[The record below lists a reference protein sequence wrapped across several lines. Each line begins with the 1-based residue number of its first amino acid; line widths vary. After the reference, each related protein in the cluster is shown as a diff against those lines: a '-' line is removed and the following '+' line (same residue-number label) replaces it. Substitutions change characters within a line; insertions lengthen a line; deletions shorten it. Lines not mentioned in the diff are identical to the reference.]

1 MKTRE
6 IMMIVFLSLAALL
19 FSCSKEDPSVDPPD
33 NQEEEWDKNR
43 TLEITIISDL
53 SGRNTFPQDGLTD
66 VASAV
71 KENKSHLLL
80 LDGVVVNRTAPV
92 RHPGAEVA
100 VQAGKVPLFVPVSVS
115 EESYNGTV
123 LFYDRPV
130 SQVQLTEIT
139 EDCYYLQEDVTI
151 MPGLTVK
158 TAVVSFDSEEQ
169 VNASGKVLKSLLP
182 ATTLVTGTMK
192 KEYFDLLPE
201 VLSEAGM
208 DEDEYELRL
217 IEQSKEKPYVIF
229 AIGSKRWKFRNS
241 SGTTLQ
247 DTMKSFLLEIE
258 FLK

>member
-1 MKTRE
+1 
-6 IMMIVFLSLAALL
+6 
-19 FSCSKEDPSVDPPD
+19 
-33 NQEEEWDKNR
+33 
-43 TLEITIISDL
+43 
-53 SGRNTFPQDGLTD
+53 
-66 VASAV
+66 
-71 KENKSHLLL
+71 
-80 LDGVVVNRTAPV
+80 
-92 RHPGAEVA
+92 
-100 VQAGKVPLFVPVSVS
+100 
-115 EESYNGTV
+115 
-123 LFYDRPV
+123 
-130 SQVQLTEIT
+130 
-139 EDCYYLQEDVTI
+139 I

-208 DEDEYELRL
+208 EEGEYELML